1 VNVLV
6 IGGGSI
12 GQRHLRNLLTVPGL
26 TVEACTRNAAVGS
39 TLGVRTYRAL
49 ADAWES
55 RPAAAVI
62 ANVTNEHVPTALAAA
77 ERGCHLL
84 IEKPLSHALEG
95 IAELK
100 EARDRRKLIV
110 LVGCNMRFHPALRA
124 VKQALDEKAVGRVLA
139 VEAHCG
145 SYLPDW
151 RPGRDYRTSY
161 SAREAQ
167 GGGVVLDLIH
177 EIDYLYWLFGEVR
190 AVAAFVDKRSALD
203 LDCEDVADI
212 LLRFE
217 CGLVAQVHL
226 DYVQRPPTRGCRI
239 VGEDGTLV
247 WNDGQ
252 GQVVRLKPG
261 LPDRVL
267 WATPVGYDRNDMYM
281 DEARHFL
288 DCIQSGSAPLIGLED
303 EEAVLRIALAAKTAS
318 REARVVVL

>member
-1 VNVLV
+1 MNLLV

-12 GQRHLRNLLTVPGL
+12 GQRHLRNLKTVPGV
-26 TVEACTRNAAVGS
+26 TVEACTRNAAVGPM
-39 TLGVRTYRAL
+39 LEVRTYKAL
-49 ADAWES
+49 ADVWES

-62 ANVTNEHVPTALAAA
+62 ANATNEHMPAALAAA
-77 ERGCHLL
+77 QRGCHLL

-100 EARDRRKLIV
+100 EARDRRNLV
-110 LVGCNMRFHPALRA
+110 ALVGCNMRFHPALRA
-124 VKQALDEKAVGRVLA
+124 VKRALDDKAVGRVLA

-151 RPGRDYRTSY
+151 RPHRDYRASY
-161 SAREAQ
+161 SSRETQ

-177 EIDYLYWLFGEVR
+177 ELDYLYWFFGEAR
-190 AVAAFVDKRSALD
+190 AVAAFVDHRSPLE

-239 VGEDGTLV
+239 VGEDGTIV
-247 WNDGQ
+247 WNDEQ
-252 GQVVRLKPG
+252 GQVVLLKPG

-267 WATPVGYDRNDMYM
+267 WVAPVGYDRNDMYM
-281 DEARHFL
+281 DEAHHFL
-288 DCIQSGSAPLIGLED
+288 DCIRTGKAPLIGLED
-303 EEAVLRIALAAKTAS
+303 GEAVLGIALAAKTAS
-318 REARVVVL
+318 RDGRVVVL